1 MKSQIESEVLP
12 EKIEAEVVTIEVK
25 DTKTGKIYKREVPL
39 LYKENDNGIILCGE
53 DSKGQKS
60 EIVFLSDVAIEKMMN
75 FMGKGP
81 DHSHHDH
88 SEHDHSEHDRLESDP
103 PEHVL

>member
-1 MKSQIESEVLP
+1 MEKQIEQEILP
-12 EKIEAEVVTIEVK
+12 EKIEAEVVTLEVT
-25 DTKTGKIYKREVPL
+25 DVKTGKVYKREVPL
-39 LYKENDNGIILCGE
+39 FYKENDNGIILSGE

-88 SEHDHSEHDRLESDP
+88 SEHDHSGHDH
-103 PEHVL
+103 PEYVL